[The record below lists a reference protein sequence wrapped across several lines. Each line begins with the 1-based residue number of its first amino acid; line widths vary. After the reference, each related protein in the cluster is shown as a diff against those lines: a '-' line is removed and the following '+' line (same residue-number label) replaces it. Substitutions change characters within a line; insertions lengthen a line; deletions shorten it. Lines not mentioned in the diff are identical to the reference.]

1 MRVKSAVRLTGE
13 QHALAEELVRSGR
26 YASVTAVIQHGIDQL
41 KHRMEVEALER
52 KALRQ
57 VLSRRLS
64 GKFVGADEMDAR
76 LNEMISCKRRV
87 YGVSS

>member
-26 YASVTAVIQHGIDQL
+26 YASVTAVIQHGIDLL

-52 KALRQ
+52 DALRQ